1 MRPIVI
7 NGTVLCDP
15 ITGIPRYVYEVVTR
29 LDELLTG
36 TGLDV
41 RLCYRDDGRPLHLPP
56 LKNIKIVPL
65 KAIKYSYNLFVL
77 PHYVRKHDAFYL
89 GLASDMLMG
98 RPSAVV
104 LHDIRPLVM
113 DTDRGFFC
121 F

>member
-56 LKNIKIVPL
+56 LKNIQVVPL
-65 KAIKYSYNLFVL
+65 TICLCC
-77 PHYVRKHDAFYL
+77 P
-89 GLASDMLMG
+89 GMCASMMLSIWVW
-98 RPSAVV
+98 PVICSWAVPV
-104 LHDIRPLVM
+104 PWCCTISGPWS
-113 DTDRGFFC
+113 
-121 F
+121 